1 MEHLKKKSETL
12 DQDSNSDGDFNVN
25 SLSYGENYGEKSQR
39 NRLIVMDDVFGLAD
53 LSIQFANFLTIARK
67 YRYHCVYIFHTVHP
81 EECLEDN
88 NVSD

>member
-53 LSIQFANFLTIARK
+53 LSIKFANFLTIARK